1 MAAAGKPMDT
11 TDVISYI
18 LAGLDDEYDGFVAAI
33 NALLKAK
40 KFISLSDVYSQ
51 FMTYEARLV
60 ARSSGDGASAN
71 LANRSGRGRGRGQY
85 QEQQHQYRDQRS
97 DYNQRNYERS
107 YDQRSNRDGYGGGY
121 GGGRGNGGRNQRGGR
136 SNAGHSNDIC
146 QVCGKEGHIALN
158 CWKRFR
164 KGYMGPDKS
173 AGAAVRAKFKPQVL
187 CV

>member
-33 NALLKAK
+33 NALLKAE

-71 LANRSGRGRGRGQY
+71 LANRGGRGRGRGQY
-85 QEQQHQYRDQRS
+85 QEQQYQYRDQRS
-97 DYNQRNYERS
+97 DYNQRN
-107 YDQRSNRDGYGGGY
+107 
-121 GGGRGNGGRNQRGGR
+121 
-136 SNAGHSNDIC
+136 
-146 QVCGKEGHIALN
+146 
-158 CWKRFR
+158 
-164 KGYMGPDKS
+164 
-173 AGAAVRAKFKPQVL
+173 
-187 CV
+187 